1 MGTKL
6 RDIVEKKDVSFKE
19 LSGKKV
25 VVDSFNILYQFLSS
39 IRQKDGTP
47 LMDSRGKVTS
57 HLSGLFFRT
66 AKMLEFDIKPIFV
79 FDGKAPELKKK
90 EKERRAELKEAAK
103 KQYEIAKER
112 EDMESMKKFA
122 ARTSVLSFE
131 MINES
136 KELLEAMGL
145 PVIQAP
151 SEGEAQAAHIV
162 NRGDAFAEVSQDYD
176 CLLYGVK
183 RVVQNLTVS
192 EKRKK
197 PGTLS
202 YVTVVPQII
211 ELEENLKKLGINQEQ
226 LMILGILVGTDYNI
240 GGIKG
245 IGPKNALKLV
255 KEYKNNYEK
264 LFEDAKWSEYFDTE
278 WKDIFNVIKRMPV
291 TDDYKIEFKA
301 IDVDK
306 IKEILVERHEFSEER
321 IDSALAK
328 LKQRVKEKEQKGLGA
343 WVR

>member
-1 MGTKL
+1 
-6 RDIVEKKDVSFKE
+6 
-19 LSGKKV
+19 
-25 VVDSFNILYQFLSS
+25 
-39 IRQKDGTP
+39 
-47 LMDSRGKVTS
+47 
-57 HLSGLFFRT
+57 
-66 AKMLEFDIKPIFV
+66 
-79 FDGKAPELKKK
+79 
-90 EKERRAELKEAAK
+90 
-103 KQYEIAKER
+103 
-112 EDMESMKKFA
+112 
-122 ARTSVLSFE
+122 LSFE

>member
-6 RDIVEKKDVSFKE
+6 KDIMEKKDISFKD
-19 LSGKKV
+19 LSGKRV

-47 LMDSRGKVTS
+47 LMDSKGRVTS

-79 FDGKAPELKKK
+79 FDGRAPELKKM
-90 EKERRAELKEAAK
+90 EKERRAEVKEEAK

-112 EDMESMKKFA
+112 EDIESMKKFA
-122 ARTSVLSFE
+122 SRTSVLSSE
-131 MINES
+131 MIEES

-183 RVVQNLTVS
+183 RVIQNLTVS

-202 YVTVVPQII
+202 YVTVVPQMI
-211 ELEENLKKLGINQEQ
+211 ELEENLKRLEINQEQ
-226 LMILGILVGTDYNI
+226 LLIIGILVGTDYNI

-255 KEYKNNYEK
+255 KEYKDRYDE
-264 LFEDAKWSEYFDTE
+264 LFEAEKWNEFFDLD
-278 WKDIFNVIKRMPV
+278 WKEIFNLIKKMPV
-291 TDDYKIEFKA
+291 TNEYQIEFRA
-301 IDVDK
+301 IDADK
-306 IKEILVERHEFSEER
+306 IKAILVERHEFSEER
-321 IDSALAK
+321 IESSLSK
-328 LKQRVKEKEQKGLGA
+328 LKQKVKEKEQKGLGA

>member
-6 RDIVEKKDVSFKE
+6 RDIVEKKDISFKD

-47 LMDSRGKVTS
+47 LMDSKGKVTS

>member
-1 MGTKL
+1 
-6 RDIVEKKDVSFKE
+6 
-19 LSGKKV
+19 
-25 VVDSFNILYQFLSS
+25 
-39 IRQKDGTP
+39 
-47 LMDSRGKVTS
+47 
-57 HLSGLFFRT
+57 
-66 AKMLEFDIKPIFV
+66 
-79 FDGKAPELKKK
+79 
-90 EKERRAELKEAAK
+90 
-103 KQYEIAKER
+103 
-112 EDMESMKKFA
+112 
-122 ARTSVLSFE
+122 